1 MHCCCACC
9 TSLAAT
15 RDVHHKTG
23 SSRHTSTLSYLGT
36 ARQTL
41 ATGASLTQGQQQNR
55 LLLTCRVGSSPCTC
69 ACLPAG
75 EASPMLCGCL
85 CKATLLMLQLL
96 QLLLIPHP
104 TRLLAV
110 QHALGAG
117 SWRNIHDPALLC
129 STNCLA
135 IRIAAAQGSCWAHRP
150 P

>member
-15 RDVHHKTG
+15 QNVHHKTG
-23 SSRHTSTLSYLGT
+23 SSRHTPTLAHYGT

-55 LLLTCRVGSSPCTC
+55 LQLTCKVGSSSCTC
-69 ACLPAG
+69 ACIPAG
-75 EASPMLCGCL
+75 EASPVLCGCF
-85 CKATLLMLQLL
+85 CKATLLMLHLL
-96 QLLLIPHP
+96 QVLLTPHP

-110 QHALGAG
+110 QHALRGG
-117 SWRNIHDPALLC
+117 SWRNMHAPALYC
-129 STNCLA
+129 SSDCLA
-135 IRIAAAQGSCWAHRP
+135 IHTPAWQGRCWAHRP